1 MSTMYSRSV
10 AMLRQAKNAILS
22 VSEDDAFLDVACFET
37 QQAVEFLIKAIL
49 LENGIPYDKSHD
61 IRYLLVLLED
71 IPFTFEKQE
80 ALELLASTITDW
92 EESSRYGK
100 GVRTTVQTI
109 QRVHNIYESMNQP
122 QDREICSVVFLCKNG
137 RKSDGNVIVPD
148 GNETLE
154 FMHPNYKG

>member
-61 IRYLLVLLED
+61 IRYLLVLLEE

-109 QRVHNIYESMNQP
+109 QRVHNIYESMNQA
-122 QDREICSVVFLCKNG
+122 FLKTQEDLSWIISFYIPNTNPPATS
-137 RKSDGNVIVPD
+137 RKPSK
-148 GNETLE
+148 LL
-154 FMHPNYKG
+154 

>member
-10 AMLRQAKNAILS
+10 AMLRQAKNAI
-22 VSEDDAFLDVACFET
+22 
-37 QQAVEFLIKAIL
+37 
-49 LENGIPYDKSHD
+49 D
-61 IRYLLVLLED
+61 IRYLLVLLEE

-109 QRVHNIYESMNQP
+109 QRVHNTYESMNQA
-122 QDREICSVVFLCKNG
+122 FLKTQERNNAE
-137 RKSDGNVIVPD
+137 DGD
-148 GNETLE
+148 
-154 FMHPNYKG
+154 

>member
-1 MSTMYSRSV
+1 MS
-10 AMLRQAKNAILS
+10 L
-22 VSEDDAFLDVACFET
+22 
-37 QQAVEFLIKAIL
+37 KAIL

-61 IRYLLVLLED
+61 IMYLLVLLEE

-109 QRVHNIYESMNQP
+109 QRVHNIYESMNQA
-122 QDREICSVVFLCKNG
+122 FLKTQEKNNAG
-137 RKSDGNVIVPD
+137 DGD
-148 GNETLE
+148 DE
-154 FMHPNYKG
+154 